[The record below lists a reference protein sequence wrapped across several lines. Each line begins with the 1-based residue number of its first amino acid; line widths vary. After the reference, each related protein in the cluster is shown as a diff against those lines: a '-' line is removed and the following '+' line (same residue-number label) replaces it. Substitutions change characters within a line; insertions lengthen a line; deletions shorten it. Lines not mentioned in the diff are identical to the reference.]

1 MGKLESRRNW
11 YQQLIRRAMSNDA
24 TSPLSHVSAIT
35 GSVGWTI
42 HERFKPV
49 TMVIWLV
56 HSIFLQ
62 PIYMTVNLFFW
73 QPMMALQRAIWT
85 LALFPANL
93 LLKIFLRTSVQELAV
108 GTDFRGALTIA
119 KVCVQYVVATAV
131 VGSFLGI
138 TTGVVL
144 GSIHRMLRIPALY
157 VTILPTYVDRT
168 TEWVASVR
176 ELFSNI
182 IDAGLRSIPILSSG
196 VLVDESGDLFTDLL
210 DTYEHEYVQYSQS
223 NGKGLREPQSNS
235 KDIREESEKVEFDDY
250 GNMTPVS
257 IQDEEDSGT
266 STLSAISNLWDSV
279 PDSGTVRTDVD
290 ELKYNLKNSSR
301 QKIAHTTQRYD
312 KFDFSELHHRH

>member
-1 MGKLESRRNW
+1 
-11 YQQLIRRAMSNDA
+11 MSNDG
-24 TSPLSHVSAIT
+24 TTPLSHVSALT
-35 GSVGWTI
+35 DSVGWAI

-56 HSIFLQ
+56 HSVFFQ
-62 PIYMTVNLFFW
+62 PIYTTVNLLLW
-73 QPMMALQRAIWT
+73 QPMLTLQRAIWK
-85 LALFPANL
+85 LALLPANL
-93 LLKIFLRTSVQELAV
+93 LLKIFLRTSVEELAV

-119 KVCVQYVVATAV
+119 KVCIQYVIATAV

-144 GSIHRMLRIPALY
+144 GSIHRMVRIPALY
-157 VTILPTYVDRT
+157 VAILPTYVDKT
-168 TEWVASVR
+168 TQWVSTVR
-176 ELFSNI
+176 DFFSNI

-196 VLVDESGDLFTDLL
+196 VLVDEGGDLFTDLL

-223 NGKGLREPQSNS
+223 SSNGLREPV
-235 KDIREESEKVEFDDY
+235 KGDYDDY
-250 GNMTPVS
+250 GNMTPIS
-257 IQDEEDSGT
+257 IQDEEELGT